1 MKAYDGKRK
10 GGTMGATVTKL
21 LRIADVAEMLD
32 MSEATVYR
40 YKRGEDFPRP
50 IRLGGPNTRALR
62 WRRSDVEDWLE
73 SRPAATA
80 KGAK

>member
-1 MKAYDGKRK
+1 MK
-10 GGTMGATVTKL
+10 ATVTKL

-40 YKRGEDFPRP
+40 YKRGKDFPKP

-62 WRRSDVEDWLE
+62 WRRSDVEEWLAA
-73 SRPAATA
+73 RPAATG
-80 KGAK
+80 KEG